1 MSTIEHS
8 DQSDSA
14 TINPLEACGGFEAYQ
29 SLLREAV
36 IANANGLTMKQVK
49 EFDASLF
56 PGDRVDGL
64 EQGLA
69 GIALG
74 TCKKPITSENI
85 ELLEMTLNIAR
96 TALLRPKLEPYL
108 TTGKPGD
115 PMGLVIDKSGQGL
128 DRRTAEFILKIAD
141 ISRASD
147 AEITLRQQEARRA
160 MEIAEVIDSAG

>member
-1 MSTIEHS
+1 
-8 DQSDSA
+8 
-14 TINPLEACGGFEAYQ
+14 
-29 SLLREAV
+29 
-36 IANANGLTMKQVK
+36 
-49 EFDASLF
+49 
-56 PGDRVDGL
+56 
-64 EQGLA
+64 
-69 GIALG
+69 
-74 TCKKPITSENI
+74 
-85 ELLEMTLNIAR
+85 MTLNIAR